1 MFNQYNKRISLIGD
15 RCFKLGLALGI
26 ASFFAASGL
35 LHAADWNVANSKVEN
50 GASNEKYNY
59 YSGGRKSLNLN
70 ESDFANLSGN
80 IAFALSDENVNSN
93 ADLSGH
99 ALNLNSIDFSRANV
113 KRIFGAAS
121 YSGAVTKNI
130 VKAAGCSNGANVEIR
145 GGHSYKGKAEG
156 NIVNI
161 TASKVDT
168 VLGGSSRNGIA
179 DKNKVVI
186 KSNGQKASEVRVVHG
201 GRTWFSNRGANG
213 NEVQVVG
220 SHAFWIY
227 GGESQGGSVSGNK
240 VTLSSDG
247 KNKSLARGVFGG
259 KSRNGTKADVNGNEV
274 SIIGSDVEESHE
286 VDSGV
291 FGGRAEFGSA
301 NQNKVSI
308 SSDGKNRSIIN
319 SNVYGADSTGTNIFG
334 QTPSQANKN
343 EVKIIGSVVNGD
355 VFGANSVFGSTNE
368 NTVSIASDG
377 TNRSKVKNVY
387 GGKSGANAATKNAVK
402 VTNSDVNG
410 DIYGGYSEDADAKG
424 NSITI
429 EETNVEGSVYGGY
442 SKNGDASDNTLNFN
456 SGKVKDFLYGGYSE
470 NKNVSGNTINI
481 KGGNLVKTGIY
492 GGRALSGDA
501 SDNAVNI
508 SGGDMAERIFG
519 ARASKKAQ
527 KNSVTIEGGNFVQ
540 GDYGETSIFGARGDE
555 QAANNSVTIKGGNFN
570 LPTDINGGYSN
581 GGKANDNKVDISGG
595 IFEKKASVYGGY
607 SVSGGGAGNNKVS
620 ISGGT
625 FKEGASICG
634 GFSNLGG
641 DATGNEVT
649 ISGGAFQ
656 GESKIYGGFVPS
668 ANKAATNNIVNLSA
682 SGLNLSS
689 VSIFGG
695 NKDVFT
701 GNTLNVRGKNI
712 TAKSIANFEYLNFYM
727 PQDITA
733 NDTMLNLLGND
744 KADLRRSKIGVGMVQ
759 GGRLNLND
767 RIALINSAAGIL
779 YPNDMSNHK
788 GQLQAGISAVYDFKL
803 AKDNDNKK
811 LYAVVSTASN
821 ANPHAPFKL
830 LPYPKNVLET
840 SVAELGSLSQSSDL
854 LSGVNLQNGAFG
866 AMKGSSVRY
875 KSGSHVDVKSLGIV
889 TGAAKEIASGALGA
903 FIELGGGSYDSYN
916 DFNAID
922 VRGDG
927 NFRYYGAGLGARFEL
942 PSELYTDGSI
952 RLGRIKT
959 DYQSDIPA
967 ASKAKYSASRNYYG
981 AHAGLGKVIGFE
993 GASSLDIYSK
1003 IFYLTLG
1010 KRDVEV
1016 VGDRIELKK
1025 STSLRVKAG
1034 AKYSKK
1040 VSENLAIYAGA
1051 AFERGLMGEAK
1062 GYNKTYDAPIQSP
1075 SIKGNSAIA
1084 ELGSSFDASENLN
1097 FGFKIEGVIGKKRGF
1112 GGGLEATYKF

>member
-1 MFNQYNKRISLIGD
+1 MFNLYNKKISFFDGRIT
-15 RCFKLGLALGI
+15 KLSVALRAVLFSVAPNLAL
-26 ASFFAASGL
+26 AS
-35 LHAADWNVANSKVEN
+35 DWSSANSKVEN
-50 GASNEKYNY
+50 GSINQKYNY
-59 YSGGRKSLNLN
+59 YSGAKKSLSLN
-70 ESDFANLSGN
+70 AQDIANEALSGN
-80 IAFALSDENVNSN
+80 IAFALSDENIN
-93 ADLSGH
+93 ANKDLSGYK
-99 ALNLNSIDFSRANV
+99 LNLKNVDFLTSNL
-113 KRIFGAAS
+113 KQIYGAAS
-121 YSGAVTKNI
+121 HSGTVSQNTVN
-130 VKAAGCSNGANVEIR
+130 VSNSSDGVNTQIR

-213 NEVQVVG
+213 NKVQVVG

-291 FGGRAEFGSA
+291 FGGRAEFGNA

-355 VFGANSVFGSTNE
+355 VFGANSVFSDTNE

-377 TNRSKVKNVY
+377 ANRSNVKNVY
-387 GGKSGANAATKNAVK
+387 GGKSGANAAMKNVVK
-402 VTNSDVNG
+402 LADSDVNG
-410 DIYGGYSEDADAKG
+410 DVYGGHSEGADATG
-424 NSITI
+424 NFVTI
-429 EETNVEGSVYGGY
+429 KEANVEGSVYGGY
-442 SKNGDASDNTLNFN
+442 SESGDASDNTLNFN

-470 NKNVSGNTINI
+470 NKDVSGNTINI
-481 KGGNLVKTGIY
+481 KGGNLAKTSIY
-492 GGRALSGDA
+492 SGRTLSGDA
-501 SDNAVNI
+501 GNNAVNI
-508 SGGDMAERIFG
+508 SGGDMPARIFG

-555 QAANNSVTIKGGNFN
+555 QAVSNSITIKGGNFN
-570 LPTDINGGYSN
+570 LPADINGGYSN
-581 GGKANDNKVDISGG
+581 GGKANDNRVDISGG

-607 SVSGGGAGNNKVS
+607 SVSGGGASNNKVS

-625 FKEGASICG
+625 FKEGASIHG

-649 ISGGAFQ
+649 IGDGVFQ

-668 ANKAATNNIVNLSA
+668 ANKAATNNIVNLNA

-701 GNTLNVRGKNI
+701 GNVLNVRGKNI

-733 NDTMLNLLGND
+733 NDTMLNLVGND
-744 KADLRRSKIGVGMVQ
+744 KANLTKSKIGVGMVQ

-779 YPNDMSNHK
+779 YPDDMTNHK

-803 AKDNDNKK
+803 EKDGDNKK
-811 LYAVVSTASN
+811 LYAVVSSGTTPPPAP
-821 ANPHAPFKL
+821 NPQPAPFSL

-840 SVAELGSLSQSSDL
+840 SVAELGALSQSADL
-854 LSGVNLQNGAFG
+854 LASVNLQGNDSGAFG
-866 AMKGSSVRY
+866 AMKGSNIRY
-875 KSGSHVDVKSLGIV
+875 ESGSHVDVKSLNV
-889 TGAAKEIASGALGA
+889 VAGAAKN
-903 FIELGGGSYDSYN
+903 FGGGSYDSYN
-916 DFNAID
+916 DFNIID

-1051 AFERGLMGEAK
+1051 AFERELMGEAK

-1084 ELGSSFDASENLN
+1084 ELGMSFDVSEGLNLDL
-1097 FGFKIEGVIGKKRGF
+1097 KAEGMLGKKRG
-1112 GGGLEATYKF
+1112 GGLGIELEYKF